1 MPISPSTL
9 SFIQNNWAQIL
20 VLLVSGGMLLWPLI
34 GKRFS
39 AVKEVGTLQATRL
52 INSENAVLLDLREAK
67 EYEGGRLPN
76 ATHIPLSQLA
86 SRGAELRKFS
96 GRPVITYCD
105 RGNRSRLAKSVL
117 SKLGFEQIYTLQG
130 GIRAWRDAG
139 RPVERS

>member
-1 MPISPSTL
+1 VPISPSTL

-20 VLLVSGGMLLWPLI
+20 VLLVSGGMLIWPLV

-52 INSENAVLLDLREAK
+52 INSEDAVLLDLREVK

-86 SRGAELRKFS
+86 SRGSELRKFT
-96 GRPVITYCD
+96 GRPVIAYCD

-117 SKLGFEQIYTLQG
+117 KKLGFDQIYTLQG
-130 GIRAWRDAG
+130 GIRAWREAG
-139 RPVERS
+139 LPVEKS